1 VPSIS
6 NPTAAMPVARQSPHS
21 PLDIGANTLWY
32 VRDVAD
38 RSYVYLWCL
47 LLPKWM
53 EGFWELFGLGYFG
66 ALLFT
71 VLFLAG
77 GIVAYGFVRAILD
90 WNVALDDPQQ
100 NSFGASSVLSILPSN
115 SPPAPAALNPT
126 PARPAARLSPGAN
139 APAVVGNSSLKIYH
153 LPACVWVKKISPQ
166 HSLRFASPSLADAEG
181 YRPCK
186 VCAP

>member
-1 VPSIS
+1 
-6 NPTAAMPVARQSPHS
+6 MF
-21 PLDIGANTLWY
+21 
-32 VRDVAD
+32 
-38 RSYVYLWCL
+38 L
-47 LLPKWM
+47 L
-53 EGFWELFGLGYFG
+53 
-66 ALLFT
+66 
-71 VLFLAG
+71 LAG
-77 GIVAYGFVRAILD
+77 GVLVYGFVRAILD

-100 NSFGASSVLSILPSN
+100 NSFGSTSVLSILQPN
-115 SPPAPAALNPT
+115 SPPAALNPST
-126 PARPAARLSPGAN
+126 PRPAARLSPSAH